1 MISNRFPI
9 FQDQRPNRRRKQI
22 APFIALMGGIALV
35 LNLAAIAIADD
46 PSSGTLYWH
55 EGDTLYGELLSVDE
69 ETLTWRSPLFVDPL
83 QIERSALSAVQFR
96 KVDPLPQS
104 HDKFRISLRNGD
116 VLFGDLIGAT
126 ETSLLFESDRF
137 SPFSVLLE
145 HVEHVK
151 RVDTPDLIYQGPR
164 GVEGWTTPNPNTE
177 PFGWNEQ
184 PNGELVTDS
193 GNHGAYQKLDFSDRV
208 EVEFVIESE
217 SKRPSFTFALGESR
231 EMSLRV
237 ESWEEILVLLSGF
250 QFTELATLKEDQKRV
265 HLHMFVDQKKH
276 TVEVFSHSGVK
287 LGELK
292 GDPKKEEPEYKP
304 KGLQIWNRDGD
315 LTLKYIRVDRWNGNL
330 PKPLKTGTSR
340 IHLTD
345 GSILYGDVPQF
356 EPGEPVNF
364 PGESDQEPTEFSVD
378 QIESIVVND
387 DPESSPLR
395 AVDQVSWQTGGVVT
409 GKVLRVEDE
418 QIEISAEWSEAPV
431 SASLTGLQRIR
442 LISEPTI
449 PDAPDGLVYPGGTL
463 NGKLVISND
472 TTPPVSWISAGGLN
486 PSALNPNAFATA
498 GNARFIRG
506 EEPADSSAL
515 DDGYPDF
522 LYLRNGDVI
531 PCILHSV
538 RDERIELEV
547 PFSDLSE
554 ISTDIVKAVELSV
567 PERVFQ
573 RGFED
578 EGWKRMLGGTKNDG
592 DRLIMKTSATYGHPE
607 ILTGDE
613 VRFRLDWGAQQY
625 SELQIQ
631 LYGERLGNPRDA
643 TNLKIMLNGTKLWV
657 EDFDPAVQ
665 AGNQLQIRQLRMNPA
680 GGGRQTFIDSE
691 KGSVEISLSVRD
703 GKIHV
708 VVDGQLLK
716 SIPMD
721 HQKRIGKSLT
731 FKANVNSITR
741 NAAYGSNP
749 LTRGIMISDFEVRNL
764 DGTSVKQFIVE
775 ETRNRTLLIPRF
787 RRERPS
793 SHVLMARNGDLLRG
807 HLKHI
812 DEETVQFESQ
822 LEEFPFSRERIAAVI
837 WLHPPSTTET
847 DETEEGQEAES
858 DEPLREG
865 MQLTFED
872 HLRFS
877 MSPTGVQGDYLIGV
891 TPHFGECRIPFQAIG
906 EVVLGEIPQE
916 NGPVAYSQW
925 IPTFAKE
932 PDWDIPESGS
942 NVEGSKLIGTESV
955 PFELAGIDGNTFRI
969 RDHLD
974 KVVVLDFWATWCGPC
989 VEALPDYIAA
999 TAEFDPED
1007 VLFVAVNLQ
1016 ETPQEV
1022 RAFLA
1027 LKGWTPEV
1035 AMDSAGSVASDFAV
1049 SGIPHTVILSPGNII
1064 ESVHVGYRENG
1075 GIEMRTT
1082 IQQILD
1088 GTWER
1093 PTPNTDEES
1102 ESSSEE

>member
-1 MISNRFPI
+1 MTSNRLPAS
-9 FQDQRPNRRRKQI
+9 QEQRQIRRRGRYHPLLTI
-22 APFIALMGGIALV
+22 VTAAFLLALSLV
-35 LNLAAIAIADD
+35 LNSFAEDQLTTRLYWQEGD
-46 PSSGTLYWH
+46 SLNGTLV
-55 EGDTLYGELLSVDE
+55 SADE

-83 QIERSALSAVQFR
+83 QIERSALSAIQFP
-96 KVDPLPQS
+96 KVDALPLS
-104 HDKFRISLRNGD
+104 HDTFRISLRNGD
-116 VLFGDLIGAT
+116 VLFGNLIGAT

-137 SPFSVLLE
+137 SPFSVLRD

-164 GVEGWTTPNPNTE
+164 GVKGWSTPRSQEDSFGWT
-177 PFGWNEQ
+177 EQ
-184 PNGELVTDS
+184 PNGELITDS
-193 GNHGAYQKLDFSDRV
+193 GNRGVYRSLDFADRV
-208 EVEFVIESE
+208 EVEFVIESQ

-250 QFTELATLKEDQKRV
+250 QFKELATLEEDQKRV
-265 HLHMFVDQKKH
+265 HLHMFVDQKNH
-276 TVEVFSHSGVK
+276 TVQVFSHSGVK

-292 GDPKKEEPEYKP
+292 GDPEKAEPEYEP
-304 KGLQIWNRDGD
+304 KGLQVWNRDGD
-315 LTLKYIRVDRWNGNL
+315 LTLKYVRVDRWNGSL

-345 GSILYGDVPQF
+345 GTILYGEVPQIQSG
-356 EPGEPVNF
+356 EIASLPGED
-364 PGESDQEPTEFSVD
+364 DQEPVEFSID
-378 QIESIVVND
+378 QIETIVVND
-387 DPESSPLR
+387 DPEASPLR
-395 AVDQVSWQTGGVVT
+395 EVDQVSWQTGAVVSGKVT
-409 GKVLRVEDE
+409 GVENE
-418 QIEISAEWSEAPV
+418 QIKVAVEWSEAPV
-431 SASLTGLQRIR
+431 VASLTGLQRIQ
-442 LISEPTI
+442 LISDPQSLET
-449 PDAPDGLVYPGGTL
+449 PDKLVYPGGTL

-472 TTPPVSWISAGGLN
+472 TSPPVSWIPTGGRQ
-486 PSALNPNAFATA
+486 PSALAIA

-506 EEPADSSAL
+506 DKPAESSKF
-515 DDGYPDF
+515 DEGYPDF
-522 LYLRNGDVI
+522 LYLRNGDVV
-531 PCILHSV
+531 PCILHAV
-538 RDERIELEV
+538 RDDSIDLEV
-547 PFSDLSE
+547 PFSNITE
-554 ISTDIVKAVELSV
+554 ISTDVVKAVELSV

-578 EGWKRMLGGTKNDG
+578 DGWKRMLGGTRNEG
-592 DRLIMKTSATYGHPE
+592 DRLIMKTTASYGHPD

-613 VRFRLDWGAQQY
+613 VRFRLDWGAQQH
-625 SELQIQ
+625 SDLQLQ

-657 EDFDPAVQ
+657 EDFDPMID
-665 AGNQLQIRQLRMNPA
+665 AGNGMQIRQLRMNA
-680 GGGRQTFIDSE
+680 GGEGRQTFIDSE
-691 KGSVEISLSVRD
+691 KGSVEVSLSVRD
-703 GKIHV
+703 GEIHV
-708 VVDGQLLK
+708 IVDGQLLK
-716 SIPMD
+716 SVPID
-721 HQKRIGKSLT
+721 QRKRIGKSLT
-731 FKANVNSITR
+731 FKANINSITR
-741 NAAYGSNP
+741 NTAYGSNP
-749 LTRGIMISDFEVRNL
+749 LTRGIMISEFEVRNL

-793 SHVLMARNGDLLRG
+793 NHVLMARNGDLLRG
-807 HLKHI
+807 NLKHI

-822 LEEFPFSRERIAAVI
+822 LEEFPFSRELIAAVI
-837 WLHPPSTTET
+837 WLHPPSHTEM
-847 DETEEGQEAES
+847 DEPEAEQETES
-858 DEPLREG
+858 DNRLREG

-877 MSPTGVQGDYLIGV
+877 MSPTDVQGDQLIGSA
-891 TPHFGECRIPFQAIG
+891 PHFGECRIPIQAID
-906 EVVLGEIPQE
+906 EVLLGELTQE
-916 NGPVAYSQW
+916 QGPIAYSQW
-925 IPTFAKE
+925 VPTFAKE

-969 RDHLD
+969 RDHID

-1027 LKGWTPEV
+1027 LNGWTPQV
-1035 AMDSAGSVASDFAV
+1035 AMDSAGSVASEFAV
-1049 SGIPHTVILSPGNII
+1049 SGIPHTVILSPGNVI

-1093 PTPNTDEES
+1093 PTPDADDESKETP
-1102 ESSSEE
+1102 EE